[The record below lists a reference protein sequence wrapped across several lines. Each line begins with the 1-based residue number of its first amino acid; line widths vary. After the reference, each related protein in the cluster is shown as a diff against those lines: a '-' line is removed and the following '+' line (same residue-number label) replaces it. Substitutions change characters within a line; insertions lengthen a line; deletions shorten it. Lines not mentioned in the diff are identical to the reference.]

1 MKLDRTEKTWGL
13 GTAAA
18 MPGSL
23 LLAGLSFG
31 TPESMGCGGAVP
43 LDASANTS
51 AGVEIGDGALAGRL
65 AAPVKMVLV
74 WDLPDGRAWK
84 FGEGKASGNTFTLA
98 LAPPPD
104 DVVRGAVGI
113 AHLVAVS
120 TDKVIADGPLSDD
133 DGDDLAQSSLGV
145 VAGAAVLYKQS
156 DSAAYPWLAAF
167 PIGVSCARAVAPA
180 TGSRTA
186 GGAPLGGY
194 VRVSC
199 KGLAGALTAVGEDA
213 FVNWSD
219 PVPVGRG
226 IGR

>member
-1 MKLDRTEKTWGL
+1 MKLDQTQRTWGL

-18 MPGSL
+18 MLCSL

-43 LDASANTS
+43 LDESANTS
-51 AGVEIGDGALAGRL
+51 AGVAIGDGALASRL
-65 AAPVKMVLV
+65 KAPAKLLLV

-113 AHLVAVS
+113 AHLVAVAPG
-120 TDKVIADGPLSDD
+120 KVVADGPLSDD
-133 DGDDLAQSSLGV
+133 DGDDLAQSSSGV
-145 VAGAAVLYKQS
+145 VAGAAVLFKQS

-167 PIGVSCARAVAPA
+167 PLGVSCAKAVAPA
-180 TGSRTA
+180 PGSRTV

-194 VRVSC
+194 VRVAC
-199 KGLAGALTAVGEDA
+199 KGLAGALIPVGDDA
-213 FVNWSD
+213 FVSWSE
-219 PVPVGRG
+219 PLPVGRG
-226 IGR
+226 LGR